1 MERSTPNAHERRAAR
16 RLDTSNAPRLLAL
29 IAAAAGLIGI
39 ISAATPEWPG
49 RLSLVRE
56 YLSTSTPDVADGL
69 VVATSIGLLL
79 LARGLARR
87 RRRAWQAAVLILAVS
102 AVLHLIK
109 GLDAEE
115 SIFDLVVLT
124 LLVRN
129 RRAFDAV
136 GDPGGPQRAGV
147 AVVEAF
153 AGLVA
158 YGLVAIAVHDAV
170 RGLAFHPLGALRMV
184 LWGMLGQDVHVNPG
198 RFQHDVTL
206 SLSVATVT
214 CAAYAV
220 WLAVRSHQPRAGAN
234 ELDRRDARRLVEEL
248 GCDSL
253 AWFALRRDKS
263 YFFDA
268 ERRAF
273 IAYRAA
279 GGFAVVS
286 GDPIGDAGAFGDVAD
301 GFLRHCHE
309 RAWRVS
315 ALGVGPVGR
324 DLWEARG
331 LRTAYVGDE
340 AIVRPADFSLE
351 GRAIRKVRQSVT
363 RLHKAGYTCNV
374 MRAGELRPGDWAQV
388 EQISAAWLDG
398 APERGF
404 SMAIDDMRASEHAT
418 AVLALALDAEG
429 RVAGFVHLAPVP
441 AASGLS
447 LSTMRRLPDT
457 PNGLME
463 FVLCETFLW
472 AREHGIARV
481 SLNFAAFGELLRAE
495 GELPHRQRLMRF
507 ALGKCDRYFQVE
519 RLLAF
524 NRKFLPL
531 WEPRYAAF
539 ESYSDVPVAAL
550 VTLSLESLLVWP
562 RALRRLW
569 PEHAT

>member
-1 MERSTPNAHERRAAR
+1 MEISTPVAPAAR
-16 RLDTSNAPRLLAL
+16 APRLLAM
-29 IAAAAGLIGI
+29 IAFAAGLIGI
-39 ISAATPEWPG
+39 VSAATPEWHG

-56 YLSTSTPDVADGL
+56 YLSTATPNVADGL
-69 VVATSIGLLL
+69 VVASSLGLLV

-87 RRRAWQAAVLILAVS
+87 RHRAWQAAVIVLAVS
-102 AVLHLIK
+102 ALLHLAK
-109 GLDAEE
+109 GLDFEE
-115 SIFDLVVLT
+115 AIFDLVVLT
-124 LLVRN
+124 LLVRH

-136 GDPGGPQRAGV
+136 GDPGGPLRAGV
-147 AVVEAF
+147 VALEAF
-153 AGLVA
+153 AGLLA
-158 YGLVAIAVHDAV
+158 YGLVAIAFHDEM
-170 RGLAFHPLGALRMV
+170 RGYGFQATAALRQVLFGMV
-184 LWGMLGQDVHVNPG
+184 GQDVSSHPG
-198 RFQHDVTL
+198 RFEHEVTM
-206 SLSVATVT
+206 SLAVATVT
-214 CAAYAV
+214 CAIYVV
-220 WLAVRSHQPRAGAN
+220 WLAVRSHQPEPGASDDDRA
-234 ELDRRDARRLVEEL
+234 DARRLVEEC
-248 GCDSL
+248 GYDSL

-286 GDPIGDAGAFGDVAD
+286 GDPIGDPRAFGELAD

-309 RAWRVS
+309 RAWRVG
-315 ALGVGPVGR
+315 ALGVGPAGR
-324 DLWEARG
+324 DLWRERG

-340 AIVRPADFSLE
+340 AIVRPAEFSLE

-363 RLHKAGYTCNV
+363 RLERAGFTCEV
-374 MRAGELRPGDWAQV
+374 MRAGDLDPDRWEQV
-388 EQISAAWLDG
+388 EQISTAWLDG

-404 SMAIDDMRASEHAT
+404 SMAIDDMRAPEHSA
-418 AVLALALDAEG
+418 AVLALALDSSG

-441 AASGLS
+441 ASGGLS
-447 LSTMRRLPDT
+447 LSTMRRLHDT

-463 FVLCETFLW
+463 FVLCETFAW
-472 AREHGIARV
+472 AREQGIDRV

-495 GELPHRQRLMRF
+495 GVLCRRQRLLRF

-524 NRKFLPL
+524 NRKFLPF

-569 PEHAT
+569 PSHAT

>member
-1 MERSTPNAHERRAAR
+1 MEHSPPVAPQGR
-16 RLDTSNAPRLLAL
+16 APRLLAM
-29 IAAAAGLIGI
+29 IAFAAGLIGI
-39 ISAATPEWPG
+39 VSAATPDWHG

-69 VVATSIGLLL
+69 VVASSLGLLL

-87 RRRAWQAAVLILAVS
+87 RHRAWQAALIVLGFS
-102 AVLHLIK
+102 AFLHLAK
-109 GLDAEE
+109 GLDFEE
-115 SIFDLVVLT
+115 AVFDVVVIA
-124 LLVRN
+124 LLVRH

-136 GDPGGPQRAGV
+136 GDPDGPLRASV
-147 AVVEAF
+147 AALHAF
-153 AGLVA
+153 VGLLA
-158 YGLVAIAVHDAV
+158 YGLGAIAIHDGM
-170 RGLAFHPLGALRMV
+170 RDHGFHLMSALDQVLFGMV
-184 LWGMLGQDVHVNPG
+184 GQDVSSRPG
-198 RFQHDVTL
+198 HFAHGLTM
-206 SLSVATVT
+206 SLAVAAIT
-214 CAAYAV
+214 CGIYVV
-220 WLAVRSHQPRAGAN
+220 WLAVRSRQPEAGASD
-234 ELDRRDARRLVEEL
+234 LDRADARRLVEDC
-248 GCDSL
+248 GSDSL

-268 ERRAF
+268 DRRAF

-286 GDPIGDAGAFGDVAD
+286 GDPIGDPRVFGDLAD

-309 RAWRVS
+309 RAWRVG
-315 ALGVGPVGR
+315 ALGVGPSGR
-324 DLWEARG
+324 DLWRERG
-331 LRTAYVGDE
+331 LRTVYVGDE

-363 RLHKAGYTCNV
+363 RLERAGFTCEV
-374 MRAGELRPGDWAQV
+374 MRAGDLDPDRWRQV
-388 EQISAAWLDG
+388 ERISDAWLDG

-404 SMAIDDMRASEHAT
+404 SMAIDDMRAPEHAC
-418 AVLALALDAEG
+418 AVLSLALDPAG
-429 RVAGFVHLAPVP
+429 KVAGFVHLAPVP
-441 AASGLS
+441 ASGGLS

-463 FVLCETFLW
+463 FVLCETFAW
-472 AREHGIARV
+472 AREHEVDRV

-495 GELPHRQRLMRF
+495 GALCRRQRLLRF

-569 PEHAT
+569 PAHAA

>member
-1 MERSTPNAHERRAAR
+1 METTAPQNEISR
-16 RLDTSNAPRLLAL
+16 APRMLAL
-29 IAAAAGLIGI
+29 ISFAAGLIGI
-39 ISAATPEWPG
+39 ISAATPEWHG

-69 VVATSIGLLL
+69 VVASSLGLLL

-87 RRRAWQAAVLILAVS
+87 RHRAWQAALIVLGIS
-102 AVLHLIK
+102 AVLHLAK

-115 SIFDLVVLT
+115 ALFDLGVIF

-129 RRAFDAV
+129 RQQFDAV
-136 GDPGGPQRAGV
+136 GDPGGPLRAGV
-147 AVVEAF
+147 AATQAF
-153 AGLVA
+153 VGLFV
-158 YGLVAIAVHDAV
+158 YGMVAIVIHDMV
-170 RGLAFHPLGALRMV
+170 RGVHYRPVSAIREVLFGMV
-184 LWGMLGQDVHVNPG
+184 GQDYSSRPG
-198 RFQHDVTL
+198 RFEHDVTM
-206 SLSVATVT
+206 SLAVATVT
-214 CAAYAV
+214 CAIYVV
-220 WLAVRSHQPRAGAN
+220 WLAVRSHQPHAGAD
-234 ELDRRDARRLVEEL
+234 ERDRSDARRLVEER
-248 GCDSL
+248 GTDSL
-253 AWFALRRDKS
+253 AWFALRRDKA

-286 GDPIGDAGAFGDVAD
+286 GDPIGDPAAFGEVAD
-301 GFLRHCHE
+301 GFLRFCHE
-309 RAWRVS
+309 RAWRVG
-315 ALGVGPVGR
+315 ALGVGPMGR
-324 DLWEARG
+324 DLWEERG

-363 RLHKAGYTCNV
+363 RLQKAGFTCEV
-374 MRAGELRPGDWAQV
+374 MHAGDLGEARWTEIEG
-388 EQISAAWLDG
+388 ISEAWLDG

-404 SMAIDDMRASEHAT
+404 SMAIDDMRASEHGR
-418 AVLALALDAEG
+418 AVLALALDPEG

-441 AASGLS
+441 ASHGLS

-463 FVLCETFLW
+463 FVLCETFAW
-472 AREHGIARV
+472 AREHGVDRV

-495 GELPHRQRLMRF
+495 GALCRRQRILRF

-562 RALRRLW
+562 RAVRKLW
-569 PEHAT
+569 PTPAH